1 MAAHRRSTLVPS
13 WISFFNPIARLLLAA
28 GVPMGPDV
36 LITVR
41 GRKSGLPRTTPVTI
55 CENSGRRGLISP
67 FGEVNWVRNLRAA
80 GRATITVGRR
90 KEEVTAVEL
99 GPTEAAEFIRD
110 VLAPHARRTR
120 LGSWF
125 VRTIDKIDIDNPVG
139 AAEGRPVFELRPVD
153 QFAESCGG
161 LRSPLDRRTH
171 ISVSGRRHATPVT
184 RPQRRPRASVSGD
197 RATSRPRTRG
207 ARSGRPRPG
216 CRWRRDLS
224 T

>member
-1 MAAHRRSTLVPS
+1 MPAHTRTTRVPS
-13 WISFFNPIARLLLAA
+13 WVPFFNPIARLLLAA

-55 CENSGRRGLISP
+55 CENSGRWGLISP

-90 KEEVTAVEL
+90 KEEMNAVEL
-99 GPTEAAEFIRD
+99 GPTEAVEFIRD

-125 VRTIDKIDIDNPVG
+125 VRNIDKIDIDNPVE

-153 QFAESCGG
+153 QMAE
-161 LRSPLDRRTH
+161 P
-171 ISVSGRRHATPVT
+171 
-184 RPQRRPRASVSGD
+184 
-197 RATSRPRTRG
+197 
-207 ARSGRPRPG
+207 
-216 CRWRRDLS
+216 
-224 T
+224 